1 MEWLTSLDWFA
12 LSCWFGAI
20 VLIVLG
26 FAGTIVPAIPGLPM
40 IAAGGWL
47 IGWADHYEKVGFWT
61 IAVLIVL
68 AVIGVVVDSVAQT
81 AGAQRAGASKA
92 GIVGSIVG
100 TVVGIPMGL
109 FGIFV
114 MPLVGAAV
122 GEFWAKRD
130 LMHAGRVGVATWV
143 GMIVGTAVKVA
154 LAFTVTGC
162 LFFIYLMN
170 GLIVAAEFE
179 KHFSRQKLSSC
190 NRSMIDAL
198 MR

>member
-47 IGWADHYEKVGFWT
+47 IGW
-61 IAVLIVL
+61 IVL

-154 LAFTVTGC
+154 LAFTMTGY

-170 GLIVAAEFE
+170 
-179 KHFSRQKLSSC
+179 
-190 NRSMIDAL
+190 
-198 MR
+198 

>member
-47 IGWADHYEKVGFWT
+47 I
-61 IAVLIVL
+61 
-68 AVIGVVVDSVAQT
+68 VAQT

-154 LAFTVTGC
+154 LAFTMTGY

-170 GLIVAAEFE
+170 
-179 KHFSRQKLSSC
+179 
-190 NRSMIDAL
+190 
-198 MR
+198 

>member
-40 IAAGGWL
+40 IAAGGL

-154 LAFTVTGC
+154 LAFTMTGY

-170 GLIVAAEFE
+170 
-179 KHFSRQKLSSC
+179 
-190 NRSMIDAL
+190 
-198 MR
+198 

>member
-68 AVIGVVVDSVAQT
+68 AVIGVVVDSVAQ
-81 AGAQRAGASKA
+81 RAGASKA

-154 LAFTVTGC
+154 LAFTMTGY

-170 GLIVAAEFE
+170 
-179 KHFSRQKLSSC
+179 
-190 NRSMIDAL
+190 
-198 MR
+198 

>member
-122 GEFWAKRD
+122 GEFWAKR
-130 LMHAGRVGVATWV
+130 VGVATWV

-154 LAFTVTGC
+154 LAFTMTGY

-170 GLIVAAEFE
+170 
-179 KHFSRQKLSSC
+179 
-190 NRSMIDAL
+190 
-198 MR
+198 

>member
-26 FAGTIVPAIPGLPM
+26 FAGTIVPA
-40 IAAGGWL
+40 

-154 LAFTVTGC
+154 LAFTMTGY

-170 GLIVAAEFE
+170 
-179 KHFSRQKLSSC
+179 
-190 NRSMIDAL
+190 
-198 MR
+198 

>member
-81 AGAQRAGASKA
+81 AGAQRACASKA

-100 TVVGIPMGL
+100 TVSVFPWG
-109 FGIFV
+109 
-114 MPLVGAAV
+114 
-122 GEFWAKRD
+122 
-130 LMHAGRVGVATWV
+130 
-143 GMIVGTAVKVA
+143 
-154 LAFTVTGC
+154 
-162 LFFIYLMN
+162 
-170 GLIVAAEFE
+170 
-179 KHFSRQKLSSC
+179 FSASL
-190 NRSMIDAL
+190 
-198 MR
+198 

>member
-109 FGIFV
+109 FGI
-114 MPLVGAAV
+114 LVGAAV

-154 LAFTVTGC
+154 LAFTMTGY

-170 GLIVAAEFE
+170 
-179 KHFSRQKLSSC
+179 
-190 NRSMIDAL
+190 
-198 MR
+198 

>member
-47 IGWADHYEKVGFWT
+47 IGWAHYEKVGFWT

-154 LAFTVTGC
+154 LAFTMTGY

-170 GLIVAAEFE
+170 
-179 KHFSRQKLSSC
+179 
-190 NRSMIDAL
+190 
-198 MR
+198 

>member
-100 TVVGIPMGL
+100 TMGL

-154 LAFTVTGC
+154 LAFTMTGY

-170 GLIVAAEFE
+170 
-179 KHFSRQKLSSC
+179 
-190 NRSMIDAL
+190 
-198 MR
+198 

>member
-26 FAGTIVPAIPGLPM
+26 FAGTILPAIP
-40 IAAGGWL
+40 GGWL

-154 LAFTVTGC
+154 LAFTMTGY

-170 GLIVAAEFE
+170 
-179 KHFSRQKLSSC
+179 
-190 NRSMIDAL
+190 
-198 MR
+198 

>member
-68 AVIGVVVDSVAQT
+68 SVAQT

-154 LAFTVTGC
+154 LAFTMTGY

-170 GLIVAAEFE
+170 
-179 KHFSRQKLSSC
+179 
-190 NRSMIDAL
+190 
-198 MR
+198 

>member
-122 GEFWAKRD
+122 
-130 LMHAGRVGVATWV
+130 MHAGRVGVATWV

-154 LAFTVTGC
+154 LAFTMTGY

-170 GLIVAAEFE
+170 
-179 KHFSRQKLSSC
+179 
-190 NRSMIDAL
+190 
-198 MR
+198 

>member
-1 MEWLTSLDWFA
+1 MEFIQKGMLAHGMADK
-12 LSCWFGAI
+12 FGLVCAV
-20 VLIVLG
+20 VLVRRHCAHCAWVCRYNR
-26 FAGTIVPAIPGLPM
+26 AGDSG
-40 IAAGGWL
+40 AAGGWL

-154 LAFTVTGC
+154 LAFTMTGY

-170 GLIVAAEFE
+170 
-179 KHFSRQKLSSC
+179 
-190 NRSMIDAL
+190 
-198 MR
+198 

>member
-47 IGWADHYEKVGFWT
+47 IGWADHYEKVGLWT

-154 LAFTVTGC
+154 LAFTMTGY

-170 GLIVAAEFE
+170 
-179 KHFSRQKLSSC
+179 
-190 NRSMIDAL
+190 
-198 MR
+198 

>member
-1 MEWLTSLDWFA
+1 
-12 LSCWFGAI
+12 
-20 VLIVLG
+20 
-26 FAGTIVPAIPGLPM
+26 M

-122 GEFWAKRD
+122 GEFWAKRRRRHLGRHD
-130 LMHAGRVGVATWV
+130 RRHGCQSGAGFYNDGVPV
-143 GMIVGTAVKVA
+143 
-154 LAFTVTGC
+154 LH
-162 LFFIYLMN
+162 LSDE
-170 GLIVAAEFE
+170 LIDRR
-179 KHFSRQKLSSC
+179 SR
-190 NRSMIDAL
+190 I
-198 MR
+198 

>member
-114 MPLVGAAV
+114 MPLVGAA

-154 LAFTVTGC
+154 LAFTMTGY

-170 GLIVAAEFE
+170 
-179 KHFSRQKLSSC
+179 
-190 NRSMIDAL
+190 
-198 MR
+198 

>member
-81 AGAQRAGASKA
+81 TGAQRAGASKA

-154 LAFTVTGC
+154 LAFTMTGY

-170 GLIVAAEFE
+170 
-179 KHFSRQKLSSC
+179 
-190 NRSMIDAL
+190 
-198 MR
+198 

>member
-68 AVIGVVVDSVAQT
+68 AVIGVVVDSVSQT

-122 GEFWAKRD
+122 GEGRQTDESPEGGRPMKAPRSPLRIFGAFFLHDYCRS
-130 LMHAGRVGVATWV
+130 AG
-143 GMIVGTAVKVA
+143 MPQS
-154 LAFTVTGC
+154 L
-162 LFFIYLMN
+162 
-170 GLIVAAEFE
+170 
-179 KHFSRQKLSSC
+179 
-190 NRSMIDAL
+190 
-198 MR
+198 

>member
-47 IGWADHYEKVGFWT
+47 IGWT

-154 LAFTVTGC
+154 LAFTMTGY

-170 GLIVAAEFE
+170 
-179 KHFSRQKLSSC
+179 
-190 NRSMIDAL
+190 
-198 MR
+198 

>member
-68 AVIGVVVDSVAQT
+68 AVIGVVSILSRRRPVRSGQAP
-81 AGAQRAGASKA
+81 QRPALWVPSLGPWSESPWGFSAS
-92 GIVGSIVG
+92 
-100 TVVGIPMGL
+100 L
-109 FGIFV
+109 
-114 MPLVGAAV
+114 
-122 GEFWAKRD
+122 
-130 LMHAGRVGVATWV
+130 
-143 GMIVGTAVKVA
+143 
-154 LAFTVTGC
+154 
-162 LFFIYLMN
+162 
-170 GLIVAAEFE
+170 
-179 KHFSRQKLSSC
+179 
-190 NRSMIDAL
+190 
-198 MR
+198 

>member
-1 MEWLTSLDWFA
+1 M
-12 LSCWFGAI
+12 
-20 VLIVLG
+20 
-26 FAGTIVPAIPGLPM
+26 
-40 IAAGGWL
+40 
-47 IGWADHYEKVGFWT
+47 GFWT

-154 LAFTVTGC
+154 LAFTMTGY

-170 GLIVAAEFE
+170 
-179 KHFSRQKLSSC
+179 
-190 NRSMIDAL
+190 
-198 MR
+198 